1 MGPVMVMRY
10 ILRLLW
16 VLLFLL
22 ALGFAVK
29 NSETVTV
36 SYYLGY
42 QWQAPM
48 VLVMLVC
55 FGAGVATG
63 VAASLSFIFRQ
74 KRNILALKRELRVKA
89 SDAGPK
95 QDA

>member
-1 MGPVMVMRY
+1 MVMRY
-10 ILRLLW
+10 VLRVLW
-16 VLLFLL
+16 FALFLL

-29 NSETVTV
+29 NSGTVTV

-42 QWQAPM
+42 QWQSPL

-55 FGAGVATG
+55 FVAGVATG

-74 KRNILALKRELRVKA
+74 KRNILALKRELRVKV
-89 SDAGPK
+89 SDSGSK
-95 QDA
+95 QEG